1 MPQGANTNTNKAN
14 GTESNQE
21 IEKKKK
27 LHKNKDFQP
36 FFKNTLNSSKTQ
48 NLRINLRK
56 QREKSD
62 QTYLREDFE
71 KISLEFWLGF

>member
-27 LHKNKDFQP
+27 IAQK
-36 FFKNTLNSSKTQ
+36 
-48 NLRINLRK
+48 
-56 QREKSD
+56 
-62 QTYLREDFE
+62 
-71 KISLEFWLGF
+71 